1 MLSRMKFEIEPLVA
15 EMLDRLPN
23 SVWSSKTSTFFD
35 PAIGGGQFV
44 RAIEQQLREHGHSDA
59 NIRSRVFGFEESNLH
74 IRFAVNKYNLVGQYG
89 RKPYEKFFELDN
101 NMKFDVIVG
110 NPPYQVPNAK
120 TSGGSGTLWKK
131 FVLHVFDHVATD
143 GYVAFV
149 TPVCPYYTKDSI
161 GKKFRA
167 WQTHAIWTDQS
178 KYFPKIGSTFTSWII
193 QNTPKYKLTS
203 VVDLGYDIDLSTAR
217 YRLLPPIANQILA
230 KLDAGKKSLGTYKVY
245 GDTNTTLS
253 TTYSAQT
260 PYKVRWASI
269 KTNNG
274 YRYTNSPGAYY
285 THSKVAMSFSGNP
298 DFKYFDGK
306 SDPIGS
312 SAGMSGYILVKDAAE
327 GANLIDSINLSINKF
342 ERKLL
347 KSSGAFTNAPT
358 WQTIAFDIKQP
369 VTDAIA
375 YSYLKLSKEE
385 IAYITDTILP

>member
-1 MLSRMKFEIEPLVA
+1 MSRIKFEIEPMVA
-15 EMLDRLPN
+15 EMLDQIPK
-23 SVWSSKTSTFFD
+23 SSWTSKTKTFFD

-44 RAIEQQLREHGHSDA
+44 RAIEQRLRSAGHSDA
-59 NIRSRVFGFEESNLH
+59 NIRSRVFGFEESELH
-74 IRFAVNKYNLVGQYG
+74 VRFAVNKHKLVGQYA
-89 RKPYEKFFELDN
+89 RKSYEKFFELDN
-101 NMKFDVIVG
+101 SMKFDHVVG
-110 NPPYQVPNAK
+110 NPPYQPPNAK

-131 FVLHVFDHVATD
+131 FVSHVFDHVAAD

-149 TPVCPYYTKDSI
+149 TPVCPYYTKNSV
-161 GKKFRA
+161 GKKFRD

-217 YRLLPPIANQILA
+217 YRLLPPMANQILA

-245 GDTNTTLS
+245 GDANTTLS
-253 TTYSAQT
+253 RTYSVQT

-269 KTNNG
+269 NTNNG

-306 SDPIGS
+306 SNPIGS

-358 WQTIAFDIKQP
+358 WQTIAFDLTQ
-369 VTDAIA
+369 A
-375 YSYLKLSKEE
+375 
-385 IAYITDTILP
+385 ITDTQAFAVIGLTADEEQYVKDFLK